1 MFCPLFYGPEHL
13 SWHLMDCSRRLSVEP
28 GFQGARQPS
37 RRASAQRDR
46 PRPRF
51 ESRSNV
57 AMIDE
62 LCSSW
67 AESTFFGVAKKAFRD
82 GDGEK
87 QLEARRVASGSSARR
102 RHIHTGGWLLRRCLQ
117 YPPDRMEP
125 VPAPG
130 NLVPTLNVCSESS
143 IQSLPRRNSP
153 EVSTAVVA
161 VSHNQT
167 GCQ

>member
-1 MFCPLFYGPEHL
+1 
-13 SWHLMDCSRRLSVEP
+13 
-28 GFQGARQPS
+28 
-37 RRASAQRDR
+37 
-46 PRPRF
+46 
-51 ESRSNV
+51 
-57 AMIDE
+57 MIDE

-67 AESTFFGVAKKAFRD
+67 AESAFFGVAKKAFRD
-82 GDGEK
+82 GDGEQ
-87 QLEARRVASGSSARR
+87 QLGAQRVASGSSARR
-102 RHIHTGGWLLRRCLQ
+102 RHIHIGGWLLRRCLQ

-125 VPAPG
+125 VLAPG